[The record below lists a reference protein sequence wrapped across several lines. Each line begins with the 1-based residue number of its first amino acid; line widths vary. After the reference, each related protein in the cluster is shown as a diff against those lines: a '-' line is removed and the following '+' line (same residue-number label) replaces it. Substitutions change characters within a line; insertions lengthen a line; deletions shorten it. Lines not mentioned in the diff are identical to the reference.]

1 MKILSNK
8 LFAIACMAIAMVAT
22 TAYAKSIF
30 DIEYPIAELGGC
42 ADKTSCKAY
51 CDISEHQETC
61 ENFAASYGV
70 NKAKERKEER
80 ATRKELAVKDG
91 GPGNCAANTDNPEK
105 SCHTYCDTPEH
116 MNECVAYGKSRG
128 LLKGNELEEA
138 EKVVNALASGVTL
151 PEGCTS
157 GESCKQ
163 MCEEP
168 KNVGIA
174 RACFAFAE
182 KAGLLP
188 PHVDRMQAEK
198 VFKLIEE
205 GKSPFK
211 SPKDFKQC
219 ENPESDEVME
229 KCLKFGEEN
238 GLIPQEDLEMIKK
251 TGGKG
256 PGGCRGKEQCDT
268 YCSEHQ
274 DECMQFAEKHNLIK
288 PEDKERMEE
297 GLTRFREGIANAPS
311 EVKQCLEGIVGRDN
325 LEQMITGKQTPKRDF
340 GDKMRTC
347 FESTFGTPM
356 GEDRR
361 EGGSPGVMR
370 TERQV
375 SGMPFMQGR
384 PQQGGMFPPQVE
396 ECVKSK
402 VGESALR
409 ELGTAQIDKEGALG
423 QAISTCMRE
432 LEGPR
437 SSTSSREFRGQMMPP
452 QVGEEQRT
460 PPSLFQQREGMQF
473 DSRKFINSQLQ
484 DKPMIPPRTQE
495 MPLGMPIEGAV
506 YREMYGDD
514 QKYPLGD
521 DGLLYRYP
529 LGDDGLIYRQEGEKI
544 PSGEWV
550 LPLATPPQP
559 PQDMGTSADSS
570 VN

>member
-30 DIEYPIAELGGC
+30 DLEYPIAELGGC

-51 CDISEHQETC
+51 CDISEHQEAC
-61 ENFAASYGV
+61 EDFAASYGV
-70 NKAKERKEER
+70 SKAKERKEER

-105 SCHTYCDTPEH
+105 SCHDYCDVPEH

-128 LLKGNELEEA
+128 LLKGQELEEA
-138 EKVVNALASGVTL
+138 EKVVKALASGVAL

-188 PHVDRMQAEK
+188 PHVDRVQAEK

-274 DECMQFAEKHNLIK
+274 DECMEFAEKHNLIK
-288 PEDKERMEE
+288 PEDKARMEE
-297 GLTRFREGIANAPS
+297 GLTRFREGIVNAPS
-311 EVKQCLEGIVGRDN
+311 EVKQCLEGVIGRDN

-347 FESTFGTPM
+347 FESAFGLPV
-356 GEDRR
+356 GEGGEEREDRR
-361 EGGSPGVMR
+361 EGGFPGMMR
-370 TERQV
+370 TEREA
-375 SGMPFMQGR
+375 SGIPFMQGR

-396 ECVKSK
+396 ACVKSK

-409 ELGTAQIDKEGALG
+409 ELGTVQIDKEGALG

-437 SSTSSREFRGQMMPP
+437 SSTSSREFRGPMMMPP
-452 QVGEEQRT
+452 QGGEEQRT

-473 DSRKFINSQLQ
+473 DSREFINSQLQ
-484 DKPMIPPRTQE
+484 NKPMMPPRTQE
-495 MPLGMPIEGAV
+495 MPLGMPIEGTV
-506 YREMYGDD
+506 YRDMPEGD
-514 QKYPLGD
+514 QK
-521 DGLLYRYP
+521 YP
-529 LGDDGLIYRQEGEKI
+529 LGDDGLIYRQEGGQM
-544 PSGEWV
+544 PPGEWT
-550 LPLATPPQP
+550 LPLTTPPPPQP
-559 PQDMGTSADSS
+559 PQDMGTFIDAS